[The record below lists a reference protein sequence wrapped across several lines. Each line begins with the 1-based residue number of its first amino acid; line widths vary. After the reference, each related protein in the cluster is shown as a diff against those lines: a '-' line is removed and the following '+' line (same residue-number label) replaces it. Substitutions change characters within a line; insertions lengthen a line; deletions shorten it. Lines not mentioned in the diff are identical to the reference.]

1 MPVCEQLVE
10 ATLVR
15 RYKRFLADVELGD
28 GTVAV
33 VHCPNPGSMIG
44 VCAAGSRVML
54 RPAANASRKLPFSWV
69 LTGVGSQL
77 VNVDTLLA
85 NKVVFDALAN
95 GQLPPF
101 LQYDLVH
108 KEKTFGDSRF
118 DFLLED
124 SKGSHPSCFVEVK
137 STTLVEGDVAMFPD
151 AVTARGRK
159 HLSGLT
165 EAVSR
170 GHRAVQFFSIARCD
184 VAEFRPAQH
193 IDPAYTVALCSAHVA
208 GVEMMAWTTEIVF
221 VGGRATFTLGK
232 SVPVILPS

>member
-1 MPVCEQLVE
+1 MPVCEELVE

-44 VCAAGSRVML
+44 VCTAGSPVML

-77 VNVDTLLA
+77 VNVDTMLA
-85 NKVVFDALAN
+85 NKVVFDALTT

-124 SKGSHPSCFVEVK
+124 SKGTHPSCYVEVK
-137 STTLVEGDVAMFPD
+137 STTLADADVAMFPD
-151 AVTARGRK
+151 AVTTRGRK
-159 HLSGLT
+159 HLLGLT
-165 EAVSR
+165 EAVAR
-170 GHRAVQFFSIARCD
+170 GHRAVQFFSIARSD
-184 VAEFRPAQH
+184 VAEFRPARH
-193 IDPAYTVALCSAHVA
+193 IDPAYTLALCEAHAA
-208 GVEMMAWTTEIVF
+208 GVEVMAFTTEIVF
-221 VGGRATFTLGK
+221 LNGRATFTLGK
-232 SVPVILPS
+232 SVPVVLPS